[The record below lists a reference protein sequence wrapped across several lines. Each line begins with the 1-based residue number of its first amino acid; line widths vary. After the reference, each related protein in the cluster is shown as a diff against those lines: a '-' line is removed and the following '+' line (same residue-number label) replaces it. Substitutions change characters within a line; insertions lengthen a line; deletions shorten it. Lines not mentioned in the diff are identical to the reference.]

1 MGNSL
6 WFVKPKI
13 LCGLWRG
20 GSHKGERDGT
30 RPAKGMRSDVCTA
43 EVRSEAGILHAT
55 IAASSVSSGPGLL
68 LPLPVAD
75 GHRMV
80 PVEVTWPPEQL
91 R

>member
-1 MGNSL
+1 M
-6 WFVKPKI
+6 
-13 LCGLWRG
+13 C
-20 GSHKGERDGT
+20 
-30 RPAKGMRSDVCTA
+30 AA

-68 LPLPVAD
+68 LSLPVAD

-91 R
+91 QGDAS